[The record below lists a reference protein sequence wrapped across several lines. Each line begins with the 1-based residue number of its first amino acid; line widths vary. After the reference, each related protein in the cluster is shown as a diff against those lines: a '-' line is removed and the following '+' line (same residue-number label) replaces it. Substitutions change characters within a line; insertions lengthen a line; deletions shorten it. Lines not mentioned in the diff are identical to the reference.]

1 MNTPAPFEVTPE
13 ALKAIESMLRHHPEM
28 RAGLKLVPSLELLDD
43 QGAVEARLERETF
56 WMAYD
61 PPEKLSFSQWPLVEL
76 CGQSVPIA
84 PDALERLRGKT
95 LTLEGYDFIFDGQK
109 LLVAA

>member
-1 MNTPAPFEVTPE
+1 MNTPPPFEVTSE
-13 ALKAIESMLRHHPEM
+13 TLKVVASLLRQHPGM
-28 RAGLKLVPSLELLDD
+28 HAGLNLVPYLELLDD
-43 QGAVEARLERETF
+43 QWAVEARLERETF
-56 WMAYD
+56 WMEYD
-61 PPEKLSFSQWPLVEL
+61 PPEKLSFSQWPRVEL

-84 PDALERLRGKT
+84 PAALERLRGKT